1 MKKIYI
7 LIFIFSATFTVA
19 QNKDTKKADQLYE
32 RMAYTDAAEAY
43 QKLLK
48 KGKGSRYVFQQ
59 LANSYYNINDT
70 KKAETYYK
78 RVVKA
83 RKPNPEAVYNYAQS
97 LKANGK
103 YSMYND
109 WMKKFAELSPSDSR
123 AKAFMENPNYVPQ
136 IADDFPR
143 FEAKN
148 LEDINTEYSEFGGI
162 TVGKDFYFSS
172 ARNKTRKKYH
182 WNEQPF
188 LDIYVAEHVGNT
200 VKNAVLLEGDVN
212 TKYHEGNVA
221 ITPDGKR
228 IYFDRNDY
236 LNGKYDKNEEGIN
249 QINLYYSELVDGGWK
264 GVFSV
269 PFNDSEY
276 STGHPAL
283 TANGNMLYFVS
294 DQPGG
299 KGDADIYRVA
309 IDANGN
315 FGTPENLGDLI
326 NTEGK
331 EDFPYID
338 SNGNLYFSS
347 NGHQGLGGLDIFYAE
362 ADGNGFKAPVNL
374 GKGAN
379 SEDDDFAF
387 IWDPTTETGYLSSNR
402 SGGKGSD
409 DIYKVNAIEPP
420 CDINMDILVINEY
433 TDEPIFG
440 ARVDLYEG
448 EENKI
453 STKTSGEDGKTTVIG
468 SCNQDH
474 LVQVSMINFEP
485 NSVTVERLP
494 NGTVSKTVT
503 LRPIEI
509 IIVDDK
515 VVLNPI
521 LFDYNKWDIK
531 PKAAFELDR
540 LVDIMKKYPNM
551 KISVESHTDSRGKDD
566 YNRELSE
573 KRAQSTVQYVISQGI
588 DASRISGKGYGE
600 DKPVVACGNG
610 CSDADHQKNRRSEF
624 IIIER

>member
-1 MKKIYI
+1 
-7 LIFIFSATFTVA
+7 
-19 QNKDTKKADQLYE
+19 
-32 RMAYTDAAEAY
+32 
-43 QKLLK
+43 
-48 KGKGSRYVFQQ
+48 
-59 LANSYYNINDT
+59 
-70 KKAETYYK
+70 
-78 RVVKA
+78 
-83 RKPNPEAVYNYAQS
+83 
-97 LKANGK
+97 
-103 YSMYND
+103 
-109 WMKKFAELSPSDSR
+109 
-123 AKAFMENPNYVPQ
+123 
-136 IADDFPR
+136 
-143 FEAKN
+143 
-148 LEDINTEYSEFGGI
+148 
-162 TVGKDFYFSS
+162 
-172 ARNKTRKKYH
+172 
-182 WNEQPF
+182 
-188 LDIYVAEHVGNT
+188 
-200 VKNAVLLEGDVN
+200 
-212 TKYHEGNVA
+212 
-221 ITPDGKR
+221 
-228 IYFDRNDY
+228 
-236 LNGKYDKNEEGIN
+236 
-249 QINLYYSELVDGGWK
+249 
-264 GVFSV
+264 
-269 PFNDSEY
+269 
-276 STGHPAL
+276 
-283 TANGNMLYFVS
+283 MLYFVS

-387 IWDPTTETGYLSSNR
+387 IWDPNTETGYLSSNR

-588 DASRISGKGYGE
+588 DDSRISGKGYGE